1 MHYKL
6 KIDCVFVIQE
16 EKAKQKKKDSRKDRK
31 RKADDETDEYVDN
44 DIAAMMGFG
53 GFGSSKK

>member
-1 MHYKL
+1 MYSFILL
-6 KIDCVFVIQE
+6 KFLFSHQFIDCPLSLTLFQK
-16 EKAKQKKKDSRKDRK
+16 EKAV
-31 RKADDETDEYVDN
+31 EEEPEVDP